1 MLFFSGIGTALAVI
15 NPDYHTELKNVMEET
30 GPTLAGRAFEEI
42 RKGNRVN
49 LGEGYFGNS
58 TIAEDTEVYKELVG
72 RGANPDE
79 VRDLLESLQ
88 DKKKSPIDLRRS
100 GIITIFIGA
109 GLFMLGWIAI
119 GEILKGVGV
128 LVGLIGV
135 GQMVAGYVYPN
146 QSEEINK
153 VVEEFEKK

>member
-1 MLFFSGIGTALAVI
+1 MTEITHTLIIDAPFDFTGYLALLIPIIAVSLPAI
-15 NPDYHTELKNVMEET
+15 IILIVFVYESRNKKMKYNTIIEVSKN
-30 GPTLAGRAFEEI
+30 I
-42 RKGNRVN
+42 
-49 LGEGYFGNS
+49 S
-58 TIAEDTEVYKELVG
+58 
-72 RGANPDE
+72 NPDE